1 MRISDCLQSRLSAPR
16 FRSAHAAPF
25 LVAIAL
31 IFAQAPALAADPPS
45 TDKPS
50 LDEQLLKDLDNELLE
65 GLDDL
70 PKPKNPKQGG
80 NAETAPGGEPAGEDI
95 GHPGEDDP
103 LARVARQMRQA
114 ERLIP
119 APEQTTKTTKTQ
131 QEIVRSLEDLIKQ
144 LEKQCQK
151 SGSASGSKPG
161 SPQTAQRES
170 IKQPQ
175 PKPGQAS
182 KPSDNPSRESAKRR
196 GPDEVRKADL
206 AKLQNMIKDVWGQLP
221 GKAREQMLQSPPEK
235 FLPKYEMLI
244 EKYYQRLAEEQR
256 ESP

>member
-1 MRISDCLQSRLSAPR
+1 MKISNRILGQLAGTQR
-16 FRSAHAAPF
+16 FSAHAAVC
-25 LVAIAL
+25 LVAIGLVLAE
-31 IFAQAPALAADPPS
+31 APALAGDPPA

-70 PKPKNPKQGG
+70 PKPKSPKQGRDG
-80 NAETAPGGEPAGEDI
+80 DAAPGDEPAGEDM
-95 GHPGEDDP
+95 GDAGEDDP

-119 APEQTTKTTKTQ
+119 APEHTTKATKTQ
-131 QEIVRSLEDLIKQ
+131 QEIVGSLEDLIKQ

-151 SGSASGSKPG
+151 SGSSSSSKPG
-161 SPQTAQRES
+161 SPQAAQRES

-175 PKPGQAS
+175 PKPGQTS

-206 AKLQNMIKDVWGQLP
+206 AELQNMIKDVWGQLP

-235 FLPKYEMLI
+235 FLPKYELLI

-256 ESP
+256 ESQ